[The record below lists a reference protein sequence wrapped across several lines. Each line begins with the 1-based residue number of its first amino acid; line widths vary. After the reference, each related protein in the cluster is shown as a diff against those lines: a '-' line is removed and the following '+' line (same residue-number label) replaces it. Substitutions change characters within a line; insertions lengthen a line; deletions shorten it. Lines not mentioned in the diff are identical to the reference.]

1 MQFYAC
7 VGEVL
12 CLCFRW
18 LIKYAVLFLLQMA
31 NQVISYYL
39 VYWLHKPGAIYC
51 ISSCGSGTWLFF
63 VDQTWRVVSNCSLV
77 QSTLVCSVVHSDNL
91 IVVLCRAC
99 CCWFSCSF
107 RESDCCFVH
116 NLFVVLFIQ
125 NFWVCLFCLLC
136 RICLFC
142 CSFRNFSLF
151 VMMFIQNFSA
161 CLSVVSFRIIRGD
174 KCLLF
179 IQNFQSKSCSVSL
192 VKLQSE

>member
-7 VGEVL
+7 CWSFQVCSFILV
-12 CLCFRW
+12 
-18 LIKYAVLFLLQMA
+18 LQMA

-99 CCWFSCSF
+99 CCVVSLVHSENLIVVLFTTCLLCCSSRISESVCSACCAESACSAVHSEILVCLLWCSF
-107 RESDCCFVH
+107 RTLVH
-116 NLFVVLFIQ
+116 V
-125 NFWVCLFCLLC
+125 
-136 RICLFC
+136 
-142 CSFRNFSLF
+142 
-151 VMMFIQNFSA
+151 
-161 CLSVVSFRIIRGD
+161 
-174 KCLLF
+174 CLLF
-179 IQNFQSKSCSVSL
+179 HSELSEGTSACCSSRIFRANL
-192 VKLQSE
+192 VLFH